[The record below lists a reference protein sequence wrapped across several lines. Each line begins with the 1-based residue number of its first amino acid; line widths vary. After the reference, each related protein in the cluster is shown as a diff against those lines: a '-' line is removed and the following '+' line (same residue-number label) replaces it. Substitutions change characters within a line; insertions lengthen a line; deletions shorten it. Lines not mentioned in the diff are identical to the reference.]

1 MKFFKLKIAIFIT
14 IYFSFDILY
23 SNTSN
28 ANPPVLDIKKL
39 LEEKI
44 REAESTNKP
53 DIESLGLDNVDKK
66 NPTQDII
73 NSSLNQINNS
83 NKSEIQKSSNSS
95 QQETPNLNLNNK
107 TKFSRTDFSK
117 SIHKK
122 SNKKISKKLVTKI
135 SNKNSKN
142 NAHNKTSL
150 RIKLEEK
157 EAQIN
162 QKKIVQEKEKK
173 YQNLRSLYLSD
184 LIESEDNID
193 EDFREYDKVLP
204 QKKSLAPYAVD
215 ELPPLPILNRSR
227 SLDNYH
233 IPFVYTPK
241 EYIDIMFSA
250 ISMGSISY
258 FNEAFKYVLNPNI
271 TNEQGDTILT
281 YSIFLKKYAVMASV
295 LAKGADPNLPNQLG
309 HMPISIAI
317 ELNDFVAFYML
328 AKNNADLKYRD
339 IYGRSYLMHA
349 SRLGFLPVVDLLI
362 KSGVDINE
370 MDNDGFTALSIAYR
384 HKQELIVQYL
394 LKNGAKTWVEKPY
407 NPEFKSFIKN
417 LNDRWK

>member
-1 MKFFKLKIAIFIT
+1 MKFSKFKIT
-14 IYFSFDILY
+14 IFALTYIGFDILF
-23 SNTSN
+23 SSTSI
-28 ANPPVLDIKKL
+28 ANPPVLDIRKL

-44 REAESTNKP
+44 KEVESKNIL
-53 DIESLGLDNVDKK
+53 DVESLGLDNVDKK
-66 NPTQDII
+66 NPTQDLT
-73 NSSLNQINNS
+73 NSNS
-83 NKSEIQKSSNSS
+83 NKIADITKTEIQKSPSS
-95 QQETPNLNLNNK
+95 LGQETKNLNLNDK
-107 TKFSRTDFSK
+107 TKSSRVGLSK
-117 SIHKK
+117 PSTKK
-122 SNKKISKKLVTKI
+122 YNKKISKKSARKI
-135 SNKNSKN
+135 LNKDNLN
-142 NAHNKTSL
+142 NAQNKSSL
-150 RIKLEEK
+150 RLKLEQQ

-162 QKKIVQEKEKK
+162 QKKIDKEKEKK
-173 YQNLRSLYLSD
+173 YQNLRSVYLSD

-193 EDFREYDKVLP
+193 EDFREYDKILP

-250 ISMGSISY
+250 ISIGSISY

-295 LAKGADPNLPNQLG
+295 LAKGADPNLANQLG

-317 ELNDFVAFYML
+317 ELNDFVAFDML
-328 AKNNADLKYRD
+328 VKNNADLKYRD
-339 IYGRSYLMHA
+339 IYGRNYLMHA
-349 SRLGFLPVVDLLI
+349 SRLGFLPAVDLLV
-362 KSGVDINE
+362 KAGVDINE
-370 MDNDGFTALSIAYR
+370 MDNDGFTALSIAYK

-417 LNDRWK
+417 LNERWK